1 MRITFGLFIIF
12 STVFGGFLMAKG
24 NIATFWQPAE
34 YLMIMGAGL
43 GSLFVGNS
51 TVILKEMLHQIKG
64 VFAGSKHEAIL
75 AKELLSAMYVML
87 GKIKKDGLKT
97 LDEHV
102 DNAWD
107 SPFFKNY
114 PHLLQ
119 EPILVNFITDN
130 LRLLGMGK
138 SQSHE
143 VEGLLEKEIMAIED
157 DLLKPSK
164 ALHKTGEAMPGF
176 GILAAV
182 AGIVITMG
190 YLDGPLAAIGLHVA
204 AALIGTFIGIF
215 LCYCIMEPL
224 ASAMHD
230 QVHRQISQLEGVK
243 AIIIAYMEA
252 KPPIVAVD
260 AGRRVME
267 LDIKPSFATLESWMK
282 NNKESPSS
290 DEDTAEGS

>member
-1 MRITFGLFIIF
+1 MRIMFGFLIVMI
-12 STVFGGFLMAKG
+12 SVFGGFMMASG
-24 NIATFWQPAE
+24 NLASFWQPAE
-34 YLMIMGAGL
+34 YVMILGAGL
-43 GSLFVGNS
+43 GTLFVANS
-51 TVILKEMLHQIKG
+51 TVVLKEMLHQLKS
-64 VFAGSKHEAIL
+64 VFSGSKNEADQ
-75 AKELLSAMYVML
+75 AKELLSAMYAML
-87 GKIKKDGLKT
+87 VKIKKDGLKT

-102 DNAWD
+102 DNAWE

-138 SQSHE
+138 SQAHE
-143 VEGLLEKEIMAIED
+143 VEALLEKEILAIED

-176 GILAAV
+176 GIIAAV

-190 YLDGPLAAIGLHVA
+190 YLDGSMATIGYKVA
-204 AALIGTFIGIF
+204 AALVGTFIGIF
-215 LCYCIMEPL
+215 FCYCVLEPL
-224 ASAMHD
+224 AAAMHEK
-230 QVHRQISQLEGVK
+230 VHRGISQLEGVK
-243 AIIIAYMEA
+243 AILIAYMEG

-267 LDIKPSFATLESWMK
+267 LDIKPSFAILESWMK
-282 NNKESPSS
+282 NNKDSS
-290 DEDTAEGS
+290 SEEAEAAE